1 MWDSVANV
9 YRLGVKELYGFRHD
23 AVLLALI
30 AYALTIAVYL
40 PAKSSLV
47 ELVDA
52 SVAVVDEDRSDLSR
66 RIIAA
71 FAGRSFSPRDGCRSR
86 RSTRRRTP
94 GGTRSSSIYPRTF
107 RRTWCGAGVPP
118 LR

>member
-9 YRLGVKELYGFRHD
+9 YRLGVKELYGVRYD
-23 AVLLALI
+23 AVLLVLI
-30 AYALTIAVYL
+30 AYAFTIAVYL

-52 SVAVVDEDRSDLSR
+52 SVAVVDEDRSELSR

-71 FAGRSFSPRDGCRSR
+71 LR
-86 RSTRRRTP
+86 RPFVLTP
-94 GGTRSSSIYPRTF
+94 GRLSVEEIDPATD
-107 RRTWCGAGVPP
+107 AG
-118 LR
+118 